1 MNWSLYLED
10 AYLEG
15 AMYQI
20 MKRRMRSFE
29 RVQDSPIF
37 DKESEALDWAQQYLE
52 SHRDTLD
59 HARESIGVVRESDL
73 SSFNQVI

>member
-1 MNWSLYLED
+1 MNWSSYLKD
-10 AYLEG
+10 AYLED

-29 RVQDSPIF
+29 RVQDSPIS

>member
-1 MNWSLYLED
+1 MSWPPYCE
-10 AYLEG
+10 A

-29 RVQDSPIF
+29 RVPGSPIF
-37 DKESEALDWAQQYLE
+37 EQESEALAWAQQYLE

-59 HARESIGVVRESDL
+59 HARESIGVVREADF
-73 SSFNQVI
+73 SSFNAVI

>member
-1 MNWSLYLED
+1 MNWSSYLKD
-10 AYLEG
+10 AYLED

-29 RVQDSPIF
+29 RVQDSPIS

-73 SSFNQVI
+73 SSFNKVI